1 MRRVFPLCTHPRS
14 PYHSEMPKDRSG
26 EYLAEC
32 LWPGVR
38 EADLRDLDDRARR
51 CAADV
56 SSDGRPVRFLG
67 STLIL
72 EDEVVQYTFE
82 GSADAVREVAE
93 RAGIPFDRLLESS
106 HGPWK

>member
-1 MRRVFPLCTHPRS
+1 
-14 PYHSEMPKDRSG
+14 MPKDRFG
-26 EYLAEC
+26 EYLTEC

-38 EADLRDLDDRARR
+38 DADLQDLDERARR

-67 STLIL
+67 STLII
-72 EDEVVQYTFE
+72 EDEVVLCTFE

-93 RAGIPFDRLLESS
+93 RASIPFDRILESS